1 MHWGDPEAGQDV
13 GQRWGAAA
21 RPCAIRPSRQQR
33 AVTRRKRSRREGGAE
48 RPEAPC
54 HVAAPGSG
62 GRSAAMSSGGGNGAA
77 TAGTETEAGDGF
89 VSSSGS
95 ERRVHIMVEYCEPC
109 GFGATYE
116 ELASAVREEYPD
128 IEIESRLGGTGAFEI
143 EINGQLVFSKLEN
156 GGFPYEKDLIEA
168 IRRARNGEPLEKITN
183 SRPPCI
189 IL

>member
-1 MHWGDPEAGQDV
+1 MWGCGS
-13 GQRWGAAA
+13 GRGAAFGFT
-21 RPCAIRPSRQQR
+21 P
-33 AVTRRKRSRREGGAE
+33 TRS
-48 RPEAPC
+48 
-54 HVAAPGSG
+54 
-62 GRSAAMSSGGGNGAA
+62 
-77 TAGTETEAGDGF
+77 
-89 VSSSGS
+89 
-95 ERRVHIMVEYCEPC
+95 EPC

-183 SRPPCI
+183 SRPPCT

>member
-1 MHWGDPEAGQDV
+1 MA
-13 GQRWGAAA
+13 QRE
-21 RPCAIRPSRQQR
+21 
-33 AVTRRKRSRREGGAE
+33 RSRREGRAA
-48 RPEAPC
+48 RPEVPC

-62 GRSAAMSSGGGNGAA
+62 GRRAAMSSSGGNGAA
-77 TAGTETEAGDGF
+77 AVGTETEAGDGF
-89 VSSSGS
+89 GSDSGS

-183 SRPPCI
+183 SRPPCT

>member
-1 MHWGDPEAGQDV
+1 M
-13 GQRWGAAA
+13 
-21 RPCAIRPSRQQR
+21 
-33 AVTRRKRSRREGGAE
+33 GGSL
-48 RPEAPC
+48 
-54 HVAAPGSG
+54 GSG
-62 GRSAAMSSGGGNGAA
+62 
-77 TAGTETEAGDGF
+77 
-89 VSSSGS
+89 
-95 ERRVHIMVEYCEPC
+95 RVWGVPAPPPQAVPSLFPSEPC
-109 GFGATYE
+109 GFEATYQ

-183 SRPPCI
+183 SRPPCV

>member
-1 MHWGDPEAGQDV
+1 
-13 GQRWGAAA
+13 
-21 RPCAIRPSRQQR
+21 
-33 AVTRRKRSRREGGAE
+33 
-48 RPEAPC
+48 
-54 HVAAPGSG
+54 
-62 GRSAAMSSGGGNGAA
+62 MSSGGGNGTAA
-77 TAGTETEAGDGF
+77 VGTETEAGDG
-89 VSSSGS
+89 SGSGS

-128 IEIESRLGGTGAFEI
+128 IEIESRLGGTVVWHSGGTAYGSLCLQGAFEI

-183 SRPPCI
+183 SRPPCT